1 MTMRNA
7 HAPGRLYGVGVG
19 PGDPDL
25 ITVKAMKTLSH
36 VSTIAYFCKRGKRST
51 ARTIADCWLSPTVQ
65 EMALVYPL
73 TTEIPFDDPEYV
85 RQLRSFYEI
94 STHDIAKRLD
104 AGSDVAVLCEGDP
117 MFYGSFMHLYV
128 RLKERHPVTIIP
140 GVSGMSGCWSAAA
153 QPITWGDDI
162 FTVLPATLPSDV
174 LAAKLGSSDAFVV
187 MKIGKNFA
195 KVRKAIEAVG
205 LMDRALYVERGT
217 MPGERIIPLA
227 DFDEETIPY
236 FSVILIPGQGRR
248 P

>member
-1 MTMRNA
+1 MTMKNA

-25 ITVKAMKTLSH
+25 ITVKAMKTLGH
-36 VSTIAYFCKRGKRST
+36 VPTIAYFCKRGKRGT
-51 ARTIADCWLSPTVQ
+51 ARTIADPWLSPTVR

-85 RQLRSFYEI
+85 RQLRRFYET
-94 STHDIAKRLD
+94 STRDIATQLD

-187 MKIGKNFA
+187 MKIGRNFA
-195 KVRKAIEAVG
+195 KVRKAIEGAG
-205 LMDRALYVERGT
+205 LMDRAFYVERGT
-217 MPGERIIPLA
+217 MPGERVIPLA
-227 DFDEETIPY
+227 DFNEEAIPY